1 MRKLSICLIAA
12 MAVLGVPAAY
22 ADDSLDGLEM
32 DVMDASGTPNEASTK
47 VLTLPDEASDQAR
60 EHAQSGLDN
69 ANAAREGGA
78 EFGAA
83 AAEAAREG
91 HGDASGDHGPPEGTP
106 DGPPDGVPGKP

>member
-12 MAVLGVPAAY
+12 TALLGAPAAY
-22 ADDSLDGLEM
+22 AADSLEGLEM
-32 DVMDASGTPNEASTK
+32 DVMDANGTPNEASTK
-47 VLTLPDEASDQAR
+47 VLALPDEASEQAR
-60 EHAQSGLDN
+60 EHAQSGLDT

-91 HGDASGDHGPPEGTP
+91 RGDASGNRGPPEGTP